1 MQIKRTKDTI
11 LFTYLIMKM
20 LLKANGEFQNVIKE
34 HLHIQQ
40 SENCINFYGTQFG
53 NCCYVEKKILVFSD
67 F

>member
-40 SENCINFYGTQFG
+40 SENCINLWNTIWKLLL
-53 NCCYVEKKILVFSD
+53 C
-67 F
+67 